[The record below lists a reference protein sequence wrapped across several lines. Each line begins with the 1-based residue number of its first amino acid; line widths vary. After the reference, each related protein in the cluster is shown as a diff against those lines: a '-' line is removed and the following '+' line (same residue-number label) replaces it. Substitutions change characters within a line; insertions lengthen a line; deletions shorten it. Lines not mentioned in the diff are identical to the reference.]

1 MRGSFMRDY
10 YVSEGV
16 KALFVAYLKEK
27 TEESFFKALNEFSR
41 ENQINSQEIKDEAL
55 REFKEELSKLATTD
69 LLIAKIDTVNA
80 KIDRTEASLNA
91 RIDKVEASLNARI
104 DKVEASLNARID
116 KVEAR
121 IDKVEASLNARID
134 KVEARIDKVE
144 ASLNARIDKVE
155 TKLDSFRTEIKTYVI
170 ILAVLM
176 FILQPAIFDF
186 IKSIFK

>member
-16 KALFVAYLKEK
+16 KALFAVYLKEK

-69 LLIAKIDTVNA
+69 LLNAKIDTVNA
-80 KIDRTEASLNA
+80 RIDRTEASLNA
-91 RIDKVEASLNARI
+91 RIDKVEASLN
-104 DKVEASLNARID
+104 
-116 KVEAR
+116 
-121 IDKVEASLNARID
+121 
-134 KVEARIDKVE
+134 ARIDKVE